1 MRGRGAPDPASAT
14 GCTAPNTTIRDCAE
28 IQRASLTSVVL
39 SLKCMEIDNVLAF
52 PYLDPRERMILEALR
67 QLYCFEAIDADG
79 KVTAQGRQL
88 VEFPVQPS
96 LARAREGQTAGLPG
110 RCGAHSGH
118 ADCEER
124 LCEAGVQEGGRE
136 GHRIGNGWRVDE
148 GVVQRQLR
156 PLEGYQDLPE
166 RLRAAG
172 PILDKQDVRIDEED
186 EKVVSTDSMS
196 QRARQALCYGLFGK

>member
-1 MRGRGAPDPASAT
+1 
-14 GCTAPNTTIRDCAE
+14 
-28 IQRASLTSVVL
+28 
-39 SLKCMEIDNVLAF
+39 MEIDNVLAF

-96 LARAREGQTAGLPG
+96 LARALAMQTVKNVFVKPG
-110 RCGAHSGH
+110 SKKEAERAIEVH
-118 ADCEER
+118 AQ
-124 LCEAGVQEGGRE
+124 LAL
-136 GHRIGNGWRVDE
+136 GNGWRVDE